1 MPSFLAGLMIV
12 ASSDLLMN
20 APMPLVHAV
29 AGVLG
34 LVVREAPIA
43 LPPVPFALLW
53 HERFQADPAHRWA
66 RERIAAAMRR
76 RLGLDQHP
84 RRGAA
89 GGRAQDREPLQRV
102 RRPERPRRS

>member
-1 MPSFLAGLMIV
+1 
-12 ASSDLLMN
+12 MN
-20 APMPLVHAV
+20 APMPLVHEV

-66 RERIAAAMRR
+66 RERVAAAMRR
-76 RLGLDQHP
+76 RLGLDD
-84 RRGAA
+84 AA
-89 GGRAQDREPLQRV
+89 GRAAPPS
-102 RRPERPRRS
+102 RRAR